1 MKKVLYILLILAT
14 LVSMTA
20 CTPAATAQPAA
31 PAAPVQPAAPAATQ
45 PPAAPAPTQ
54 PPAAPA
60 ATQAPAAAEP
70 ITLHALFMKQ
80 AGYQESDIDA
90 ITKEFMAKNPNIK
103 VEAEYVTYEALH
115 DKIVTAA
122 ASKAGTYDVV
132 LIDCIWPAEFA
143 AAGFVKDVT
152 DLVTPD
158 MRKDIWTGAVQA
170 VTYKDKMYAMPWL
183 NDVLYL
189 YYNEDMLKAA
199 GYTAPPKTWTELNQM
214 AMAAKNKKLVQY
226 PFIEY
231 FQQDEGLTIAYA
243 YYLMAFG
250 GKFFDDQNNPA
261 FNTPEGKAAL
271 DYMVKGMKDG
281 MYNPASIESTYEEVR
296 RSFEQGNSLFSVNW
310 TYQLGMANDP
320 KDSQIA
326 GKAKIALMPGEK
338 GPSVTIN
345 GGMGLSVMSDSK
357 YPDQAWQYIL
367 YLSSKDVQKKYAANA
382 LPIWMSLFT
391 DPELI
396 KSQPVLVP
404 LSQEQYKYIQN
415 RPIIPFYSETSKI
428 MSRELQL
435 ALTGKETS
443 DQALKNAEADI
454 QKIHEKYK

>member
-1 MKKVLYILLILAT
+1 MKKVLYLMLILAT
-14 LVSMTA
+14 MTVMA
-20 CTPAATAQPAA
+20 GCAPASPAATAPAA
-31 PAAPVQPAAPAATQ
+31 PAAPAATT
-45 PPAAPAPTQ
+45 APVT
-54 PPAAPA
+54 
-60 ATQAPAAAEP
+60 EP
-70 ITLHALFMKQ
+70 VTLHALFMKQ

-90 ITKEFMAKNPNIK
+90 ITKEFTRKNPNIQ
-103 VEAEYVTYEALH
+103 VQAEYVTYEALH

-152 DLVTPD
+152 DKISPD
-158 MRKDIWTGAVQA
+158 MRQDIWPGALQA
-170 VTYKDKMYAMPWL
+170 VTYQNKMYAMPWL

-189 YYNEDMLKAA
+189 YYNEEKLKAA
-199 GYTAPPKTWTELNQM
+199 GYDAPPKTWTELSQM
-214 AMAAKNKKLVQY
+214 AMAAKDKKVVQY

-261 FNTPEGKAAL
+261 FNSPEGKAAL
-271 DYMVKGMKDG
+271 DYMVTGMKNG
-281 MYNPASIESTYEEVR
+281 MYNPASLESTYEEVR
-296 RSFEQGNSLFSVNW
+296 RAFEQGNSLFSVNW
-310 TYQLGMANDP
+310 TYQLNMANDP

-367 YLSSKDVQKKYAANA
+367 YLASKDVQKRYSQSA
-382 LPIWMSLFT
+382 LPIWISLFS
-391 DPELI
+391 DPDLIKAQPELI
-396 KSQPVLVP
+396 KI
-404 LSQEQYKYIQN
+404 SQEQYKYLQN

-443 DQALKNAEADI
+443 DEALKNAEADI
-454 QKIHEKYK
+454 QKVHAKYK

>member
-1 MKKVLYILLILAT
+1 MKKIFYALMILAT
-14 LVSMTA
+14 LAMITSCA
-20 CTPAATAQPAA
+20 PAA
-31 PAAPVQPAAPAATQ
+31 PAAPAAAPTSQPAAAQ
-45 PPAAPAPTQ
+45 PTQ
-54 PPAAPA
+54 PAASSG
-60 ATQAPAAAEP
+60 QP

-90 ITKEFMAKNPNIK
+90 ITKEFEAKNPNIK
-103 VEAEYVTYEALH
+103 VQTEYVAYEALH

-143 AAGFVKDVT
+143 AAGFVKDVS

-158 MRKDIWTGAVQA
+158 MRKDIWPGAVQA
-170 VTYKDKMYAMPWL
+170 VTYQGKMYAMPWL

-199 GYTAPPKTWTELNQM
+199 GFSAPPKTWTELNQM
-214 AMAAKNKKLVQY
+214 AMAAKDKKVSKY

-231 FQQDEGLTIAYA
+231 FQQDEGLTIAYT
-243 YYLMAFG
+243 YYLLSFG
-250 GKFFDDQNNPA
+250 GQFFDAQNNPA

-271 DYMVKGMKDG
+271 DFMVNGMKNG
-281 MYNPASIESTYEEVR
+281 LYNPASLESTYEEVR
-296 RSFEQGNSLFSVNW
+296 RDFEQGNSLFSVNW
-310 TYQLGMANDP
+310 TYQYAMANDP
-320 KDSQIA
+320 KDLQVS

-345 GGMGLSVMSDSK
+345 GGMGLSITTDSQH
-357 YPDQAWQYIL
+357 PTEAWQYVQ
-367 YLSSKDVQKKYAANA
+367 YLSSKDVQKRYAQNA
-382 LPIWMSLFT
+382 LPIWMSLFS
-391 DPELI
+391 DPDLV
-396 KSQPVLVP
+396 KSQPVMIP

-415 RPIIPFYSETSKI
+415 RPIIPFYSEASKI

-435 ALTGKETS
+435 AINGKGPPIR
-443 DQALKNAEADI
+443 L
-454 QKIHEKYK
+454 

>member
-1 MKKVLYILLILAT
+1 MKKILFVLLTLAT
-14 LVSMTA
+14 IAMMTG
-20 CTPAATAQPAA
+20 CTPAASQPK
-31 PAAPVQPAAPAATQ
+31 AATVAQ
-45 PPAAPAPTQ
+45 
-54 PPAAPA
+54 
-60 ATQAPAAAEP
+60 P

-80 AGYQESDIDA
+80 AGYQESDIDS
-90 ITKEFMAKNPNIK
+90 ITQEFMAKNPNIK

-143 AAGFVKDVT
+143 AASFVTDVT
-152 DLVTPD
+152 DKVTPE
-158 MRKDIWTGAVQA
+158 MRSDIWPGALQA
-170 VTYKDKMYAMPWL
+170 VTYKNRLYAMPWL

-214 AMAAKNKKLVQY
+214 SMAAKNKGIVKY

-243 YYLMAFG
+243 YYLAAFG
-250 GKFFDDQNNPA
+250 GTFFDANNNPA
-261 FNTPEGKAAL
+261 FNSPEGKAAL
-271 DYMVKGMKDG
+271 DYMVNGMKSG
-281 MYNPASIESTYEEVR
+281 MYNPSSLESTYEEVR
-296 RSFEQGNSLFSVNW
+296 LAFEQGNSLFSVNW
-310 TYQLGMANDP
+310 TYQYNLANDP
-320 KDSQIA
+320 KDSKIA

-345 GGMGLSVMSDSK
+345 GGMGLSIMADSK
-357 YPDQAWQYIL
+357 YPEQAWQYIL
-367 YLSSKDVQKKYAANA
+367 YLSSKDVQKKYAASA
-382 LPIWMSLFT
+382 LPIWMSLFS
-391 DPELI
+391 DPDLI

-404 LSQEQYKYIQN
+404 ISQEQYKYISN
-415 RPIIPFYSETSKI
+415 RPIIPFYSEASKI

-443 DQALKNAEADI
+443 EQALTNAETDI
-454 QKIHEKYK
+454 QAVHAKYK